1 MAGVRVLG
9 GVVRLLA
16 GAEVLDLPGTPGDRL
31 VPVYSGLLASGVVI
45 VGLVSRMGRVVS
57 IRELGDRVGVGEV
70 RIGVHALAR
79 GVSPTRFSPVCA
91 GGATGTVV
99 RVLGVEVLVRVDGK
113 TELKIPVRLD
123 PLGVEGLVYVLA
135 RV

>member
-1 MAGVRVLG
+1 M
-9 GVVRLLA
+9 VV

-57 IRELGDRVGVGEV
+57 IRERGGRVEVGDV
-70 RIGVHALAR
+70 RTGAVTVAR
-79 GVSPTRFSPVCA
+79 GVSPTRSPPVRVR
-91 GGATGTVV
+91 GATGTVV
-99 RVLGVEVLVRVDGK
+99 RVLGVEILVRLDGT

-123 PLGVEGLVYVLA
+123 PLGDEGLVYVLA